1 MVMNTDSL
9 TQVKLLKMSGMVK
22 TFPGVKA
29 LRGVTVEL
37 FKGEILALLGENGA
51 GKSTLIKILAG
62 AFQPDAG
69 VIFIDGKQL
78 KIKGPADSRNAGIAV
93 IHQEFSL
100 VAGLNAIENIFL
112 AKPLQTYSVIHLQ
125 QEYSKAKEL
134 LAKLGADFDPRTPCR
149 LLSVAQMQLV
159 EIAKALSDK
168 ASILVL
174 DEPTAALTPR
184 ETSRL
189 FILLDQLKKVGM
201 GIIYVSHRLDEVFK
215 IADRM
220 QVLRDGAEV
229 ATSAA
234 NATTQSQII
243 KWMVG
248 REIEPSR
255 ISKNEG
261 AGKVVIRALGLTH
274 GLKVRNV
281 SLEICE
287 GEILGLTGLVGSGRT
302 EVARILAGA
311 DIPEKGEISIEGRKL
326 NLRSVREAIGEGIFL
341 LTEDRKNQG
350 LFLNRPVHENF
361 SIASL
366 FRFAYFGM
374 INKARE
380 MKAFLS
386 HKDSMGIRVASPL
399 IKVGNLSGGNQQKVL
414 LARWLERKGK
424 VFLLDEPTRGVD
436 VGAKEEI
443 YLLLRKLAAAGNAIL
458 LISSEL
464 PEVLALSDRILVM
477 HEGRIQGEITDVAK
491 ATQEQIMELAIQ

>member
-1 MVMNTDSL
+1 MNPETL
-9 TQVKLLKMSGMVK
+9 KQTILLKMVGMVK

-37 FKGEILALLGENGA
+37 AKGEILALLGENGA

-62 AFQPDAG
+62 AFQPDTG
-69 VIFIDGKQL
+69 DIFVDGQQL
-78 KIKGPADSRNAGIAV
+78 KMQGPSDSRNAGIAV
-93 IHQEFSL
+93 IHQEFAL
-100 VAGLNAIENIFL
+100 VAGLSASENIFL
-112 AKPLQTYSVIHLQ
+112 AKPLQTYSFIHLQ
-125 QEYSKAKEL
+125 QEYVKAKEL
-134 LAKLGADFDPRTPCR
+134 LDKLGADFDPRTPCR

-189 FILLDQLKKVGM
+189 FILLDQLKKSGM
-201 GIIYVSHRLDEVFK
+201 GIIYVSHRLDEVFQ

-229 ATSAA
+229 ATTAA
-234 NATTQSQII
+234 NATTQTQII

-248 REIEPSR
+248 RDIEQSGV
-255 ISKNEG
+255 SKKEVG
-261 AGKVVIRALGLTH
+261 GKVTFSAKGLTN
-274 GLKVRNV
+274 GVKVKNV
-281 SLEICE
+281 SLEIRE

-326 NLRSVREAIGEGIFL
+326 NLRSVSEAIGQGIFL

-350 LFLNRPVHENF
+350 LFLERPVHENF

-380 MKAFLS
+380 IKAFLS
-386 HKDSMGIRVASPL
+386 HKDSMGIRVSSPL
-399 IKVGNLSGGNQQKVL
+399 IRVGNLSGGNQQKVL
-414 LARWLERKGK
+414 LARWLERKGR

-443 YLLLRKLAAAGNAIL
+443 YLLLRKLAAEGNAIL

-477 HEGRIQGEITDVAK
+477 HEGQIKGEIKDVGN

>member
-1 MVMNTDSL
+1 MNPQTL
-9 TQVKLLKMSGMVK
+9 KQTRLLKMVGMVK
-22 TFPGVKA
+22 NFPGVKA
-29 LRGVTVEL
+29 LHGVTVEL
-37 FKGEILALLGENGA
+37 AKGEILALLGENGA

-62 AFQPDAG
+62 AFQPENGD
-69 VIFIDGKQL
+69 IFVDGRQL
-78 KIKGPADSRNAGIAV
+78 KMQGPADSRNAGIAV
-93 IHQEFSL
+93 IHQEFAL
-100 VAGLNAIENIFL
+100 VAGLSASENIFL

-125 QEYSKAKEL
+125 QEYVKAKEL
-134 LAKLGADFDPRTPCR
+134 LDKLGADFDPRTPCR

-189 FILLDQLKKVGM
+189 FILLDQLKKSGM
-201 GIIYVSHRLDEVFK
+201 GIIYVSHRLDEVFQ

-229 ATSAA
+229 ATTAA
-234 NATTQSQII
+234 NATTQTQII

-248 REIEPSR
+248 RDIEQSGV
-255 ISKNEG
+255 SKKEVV
-261 AGKVVIRALGLTH
+261 GKVVLSAKGLTN
-274 GLKVRNV
+274 GVKVKNV
-281 SLEICE
+281 SLEIRE

-311 DIPEKGEISIEGRKL
+311 DIPEKGEISIEGRKV
-326 NLRSVREAIGEGIFL
+326 NLRSVSEAIGEGIFL

-350 LFLNRPVHENF
+350 LFLDRPVHENF

-380 MKAFLS
+380 IKAFLC
-386 HKDSMGIRVASPL
+386 HKDSMGIRVSSPL
-399 IKVGNLSGGNQQKVL
+399 IRVGSLSGGNQQKVL

-443 YLLLRKLAAAGNAIL
+443 YLLLRKLASEGNAIL

-477 HEGRIQGEITDVAK
+477 HEGQIKGEIKDVAK

>member
-1 MVMNTDSL
+1 MNPETL
-9 TQVKLLKMSGMVK
+9 KQTILLKMVGMVK

-37 FKGEILALLGENGA
+37 AKGEILALLGENGA

-62 AFQPDAG
+62 AFQPDTG
-69 VIFIDGKQL
+69 DIFVDGLQL
-78 KIKGPADSRNAGIAV
+78 KMQGPADSRNAGIAM
-93 IHQEFSL
+93 IHQEFAL
-100 VAGLNAIENIFL
+100 VAGLSASENIFL
-112 AKPLQTYSVIHLQ
+112 AKPIQTYSFIHLQ
-125 QEYSKAKEL
+125 EEYNKAKEL
-134 LAKLGADFDPRTPCR
+134 LDKLGADFDPRTPCR

-189 FILLDQLKKVGM
+189 FILLDQLKKSGM
-201 GIIYVSHRLDEVFK
+201 GIIYVSHRLDEVFQ

-229 ATSAA
+229 ATIAA
-234 NATTQSQII
+234 NATTQTQII

-248 REIEPSR
+248 RDIEQSGV
-255 ISKNEG
+255 SKKEVG
-261 AGKVVIRALGLTH
+261 GKVVMSAKGLTK
-274 GLKVRNV
+274 GVKVKNV
-281 SLEICE
+281 SLEIRE

-326 NLRSVREAIGEGIFL
+326 NLRSVSEAIGLGIFL

-350 LFLNRPVHENF
+350 LFLDRPVHENF

-374 INKARE
+374 INKGRE
-380 MKAFLS
+380 IKAFLS
-386 HKDSMGIRVASPL
+386 HKDSMGIRVSSPL
-399 IKVGNLSGGNQQKVL
+399 IRVGNLSGGNQQKVL

-443 YLLLRKLAAAGNAIL
+443 YLLLRKLAAEGNAIL

-464 PEVLALSDRILVM
+464 PEVLALSERILVM
-477 HEGRIQGEITDVAK
+477 HEGQIKGEIKDVAK